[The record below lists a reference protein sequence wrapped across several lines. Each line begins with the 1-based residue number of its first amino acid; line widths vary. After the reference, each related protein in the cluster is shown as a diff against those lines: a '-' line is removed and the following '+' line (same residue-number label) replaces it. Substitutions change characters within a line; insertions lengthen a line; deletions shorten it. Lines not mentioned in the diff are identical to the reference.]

1 MDALDFLSRP
11 REARRRLEEAEQKV
25 SALKALTERMTARFG
40 IESEPVRHSRKTDMM
55 QEAIANL
62 VEAKE
67 EAVRL
72 KEELAEAE
80 MEVGMA
86 LTGILDESLREFM
99 MKRYLDL
106 MPIATAAEELNY
118 SGTWGREANRRGIEE
133 VQRILDG
140 RLAEGLKWDG
150 KETDEKSG
158 I

>member
-40 IESEPVRHSRKTDMM
+40 IESEPVRHSRNTDMM

-118 SGTWGREANRRGIEE
+118 SYTWGQWANQRGIAE
-133 VQRILDG
+133 VQKILD
-140 RLAEGLKWDG
+140 EGGSKYG
-150 KETDEKSG
+150 TETE
-158 I
+158 